1 MCAGCERPQNSVFQ
15 GSVNKAWHNIY
26 AHTQRQQSQPAWWR
40 RDGVC
45 SDSVYAQYAHAL
57 QSGNSDILKHALFV
71 STEDPD
77 AVSYM
82 QHNMTG
88 WQVQYTSVPRNN
100 HNFQAVRLSTLDEA

>member
-1 MCAGCERPQNSVFQ
+1 MSDLKTRFFKDQLIKPGTISMHIRRGNK
-15 GSVNKAWHNIY
+15 VNRHGGGEMGFVQDA
-26 AHTQRQQSQPAWWR
+26 
-40 RDGVC
+40 
-45 SDSVYAQYAHAL
+45 VYAQYAHAL
-57 QSGNSDILKHALFV
+57 QSGNSDMLRHALFV

-100 HNFQAVRLSTLDEA
+100 HNFQAVRLSRA

>member
-1 MCAGCERPQNSVFQ
+1 MQV
-15 GSVNKAWHNIY
+15 VNDLK
-26 AHTQRQQSQPAWWR
+26 TRFFKDQSIKPGTISMHIR
-40 RDGVC
+40 RGNKVNRHGGGEMGFVQ
-45 SDSVYAQYAHAL
+45 DSVYAQYAHAL